1 MSISKRASGEKPD
14 GERFLQTLIIA
25 GVSAATLVVV
35 AVLLAYPAAAYSTDW
50 SDGGTAMK

>member
-1 MSISKRASGEKPD
+1 MSIPKRASGEKPD

-35 AVLLAYPAAAYSTDW
+35 AVLV
-50 SDGGTAMK
+50 AMRLRHIPPIGQMEKQP